1 MWTFIASCLAP
12 ARANRARRSRPG
24 LGLDTVAPPAPLLG
38 LAQRADLPRL
48 QRFVA
53 LLSVHTRVQRFFFP
67 ARELPRA
74 LVHAIERADED
85 HVFVL
90 AEHKGEVVGLGQYA
104 AERSG
109 ARCEIALVVADA
121 WQGCGLGG
129 RLLARVLENASQRGL
144 REAILETK
152 ATNGAMQSL
161 ARRAGF
167 TLLPHPEDDDLVVGR
182 LSLAAA

>member
-1 MWTFIASCLAP
+1 MWKFIASGLAP
-12 ARANRARRSRPG
+12 ARPARATGCRAG
-24 LGLDTVAPPAPLLG
+24 LGIQTDAPSAPRLG

-53 LLSVHTRVQRFFFP
+53 SLSLRTRVQRFFFP

-74 LVHAIERADED
+74 LVRAIEQADED

-90 AEHKGEVVGLGQYA
+90 AEHDGEVVGLGQYA
-104 AERSG
+104 AERLE

-121 WQGCGLGG
+121 WQDRGLGG
-129 RLLARVLENASQRGL
+129 RLLSRVLENAAQRGL
-144 REAILETK
+144 REATLETK

-167 TLLPHPEDDDLVVGR
+167 TLLPHPEDDDLVLGWR
-182 LSLAAA
+182 SLAAA